1 MDDILPI
8 LRQLVKNSGVT
19 QCDGIFGMLV
29 NWEALAMRRLKL
41 HPGRAAARSVSKKA
55 FLSLTAFALLGALVC
70 GSVVP
75 SQALGSTFFSSSRSE
90 KRSAMLPLRRL
101 GLLPVTH
108 NIIDARKS
116 LSDQTTLRGLLAQPL
131 STEEFA
137 LRLNTQ
143 LKAVADASGRFWTMD
158 AIATESAAG
167 KSAAQPELSSFQ
179 KAQIVREYDLDA
191 WLKTEIYFTADHT
204 AVRLAIVGTNGSS
217 VIARE
222 DILLPFGADW
232 DALTNAFA
240 QTIGRMSDT
249 VGHDGRVVF
258 ENNDLVGIDFG
269 TERGVANGQQLQVG
283 LVLQAANHPQTG
295 EVMRYQRVTL
305 MSLEVVDAKQGA
317 SLCRKLQVN
326 PDLIKQAEAQFGTG
340 SERKLPLLVWRQDG
354 VKSDPAW
361 QSARNGGR
369 VDAAGMGFATRE
381 NITATPQVR
390 TPSPSKV
397 AAPAERL
404 PDPTPESSQVALA
417 GSSSPFGGTALSQ
430 RDNSAPGA
438 SIKIGAATA
447 KGTLELSKGP
457 VSSGFPATI
466 VNQISVRDGFRYSPE
481 WDVNYGAEY
490 VSFSGDAEGSRIT
503 GRLGMMASG
512 AVLAVPELPVRWGVE
527 GQLSSGTVT
536 TAKSKKTLDALELF
550 AVASTNRSFD
560 GGWTLEG
567 ELKPSL
573 TGLLAGAFGYEF
585 GLDVHP
591 GMAPKG
597 LGVQWRILDDG
608 DRWSEWMLGVT
619 WKLGVVE

>member
-1 MDDILPI
+1 
-8 LRQLVKNSGVT
+8 
-19 QCDGIFGMLV
+19 
-29 NWEALAMRRLKL
+29 MRRSKL
-41 HPGRAAARSVSKKA
+41 HAGRATTRGVPQKA
-55 FLSLTAFALLGALVC
+55 LLSLTAVAVLSALC
-70 GSVVP
+70 GMGVP
-75 SQALGSTFFSSSRSE
+75 AQAEASTLWSGSARAD
-90 KRSAMLPLRRL
+90 KRSAMVPLRRL
-101 GLLPVTH
+101 GVLPVAH
-108 NIIDARKS
+108 NIPDARKS

-131 STEEFA
+131 SPEEFA

-158 AIATESAAG
+158 AIAGEMVAG
-167 KSAAQPELSSFQ
+167 RGAAQSELSNFQ
-179 KAQIVREYDLDA
+179 KAQLVSEYDLDA

-204 AVRLAIVGTNGSS
+204 AVRLAIVGTSGNN

-232 DALTNAFA
+232 DTLTNAFA

-258 ENNDLVGIDFG
+258 ENNGLIGVDFG
-269 TERGVANGQQLQVG
+269 TERGVANGQKLQVG

-305 MSLEVVDAKQGA
+305 MTLEVVDAKQGA
-317 SLCRKLQVN
+317 SLCRKVQFN
-326 PDLIKQAEAQFGTG
+326 PDLMKQAEAQFGTG
-340 SERKLPLLVWRQDG
+340 AERKLPLLVWRQDG
-354 VKSDPAW
+354 FKPDPSW
-361 QSARNGGR
+361 QAARNEGR
-369 VDAAGMGFATRE
+369 VDAAGMGFAARE
-381 NITATPQVR
+381 NLAASSPVR
-390 TPSPSKV
+390 TP
-397 AAPAERL
+397 AASSAATSAERL
-404 PDPTPESSQVALA
+404 PEASSQPAQVAMTS
-417 GSSSPFGGTALSQ
+417 GISPFGGASLAQ
-430 RDNSAPGA
+430 RDASAPGA

-457 VSSGFPATI
+457 VSSGFPSTI
-466 VNQISVRDGFRYSPE
+466 INQISVRDGFRYSPE

-490 VSFSGDAEGSRIT
+490 VSFTGDAEGSRIT
-503 GRLGMMASG
+503 GRIGMMASG
-512 AVLAVPELPVRWGVE
+512 AVLAMPELPLRWGVE
-527 GQLSSGTVT
+527 GQASSGTVT
-536 TAKSKKTLDALELF
+536 SSKSKKTLDALELF
-550 AVASTNRSFD
+550 GVASTNRSFD

-567 ELKPSL
+567 EFKPSM